1 MSKRNENARTA
12 GEHDCREELSSLID
26 GELEPSAC
34 YVLLERLRSD
44 DAARRDW
51 EWMNAA
57 SDALRSN
64 DVAALHSTQFT
75 IRFAQSLAA
84 EPPIVAPRAAR
95 KSVSLIR
102 RVVLPGAAVAA
113 AAGVL
118 VVIALPQL
126 RSTTEPQSVAVQ
138 TAPAPANEPPAEL
151 LRSAELEAY
160 LAAHREFAVGAL
172 IPRSA
177 PYLRTS
183 ASVPAEKR

>member
-1 MSKRNENARTA
+1 MSKRNESARTA

-26 GELEPSAC
+26 GELAPPAY
-34 YVLLERLRSD
+34 YVLLERLRLD

-64 DVAALHSTQFT
+64 EVAALHSSQFT
-75 IRFAQSLAA
+75 TRFAQSLAA

-95 KSVSLIR
+95 KSGSLVR
-102 RVVLPGAAVAA
+102 RVVLPGGAVAA
-113 AAGVL
+113 AVL

-138 TAPAPANEPPAEL
+138 TAPAPVNEPPAEL

-183 ASVPAEKR
+183 ANIPAEKR